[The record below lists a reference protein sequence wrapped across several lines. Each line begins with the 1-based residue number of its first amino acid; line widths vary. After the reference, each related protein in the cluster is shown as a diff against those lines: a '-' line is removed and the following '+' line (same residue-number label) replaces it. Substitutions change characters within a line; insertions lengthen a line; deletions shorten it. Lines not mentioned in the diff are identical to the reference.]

1 MDRANG
7 RLGFTMVE
15 LAIVLTI
22 AAILIGFALPQL
34 QRGAT
39 LRDVR
44 GARDGVLLMG
54 AQARARAM
62 ERGRTVEFH
71 LDRDARRA
79 AIIESGDTLEVFEFG
94 DELGVEVTSAS
105 ASIVLCYS
113 SRGFTTP
120 SCGSVGSTAQVQFA
134 RSGYTAGLEIWP
146 LGQMRKL

>member
-1 MDRANG
+1 MDRAKE
-7 RLGFTMVE
+7 RRGFTMVE

-62 ERGRTVEFH
+62 ERGRTVELH
-71 LDRDARRA
+71 LNRDAGRA
-79 AIIESGDTLEVFEFG
+79 AIVESGDTLEVFDFG
-94 DELGVEVTSAS
+94 DELGVEVTSS
-105 ASIVLCYS
+105 AANVVLCYS
-113 SRGFTTP
+113 SRGFATQP
-120 SCGSVGSTAQVQFA
+120 CSTAITTLQVQFA
-134 RSGYTAGLEIWP
+134 RSGYSAGLEIWQ